1 MGQKA
6 NPNVLRLGIINT
18 WSSRWYA
25 DKKAYGRYIGE
36 DIKIR
41 RYVFEK
47 LSNAAIAKIEIE
59 RAAAKLT
66 VIIHSAKPGLVIGK
80 KGKDIDD
87 LRNKLRRLVNRK
99 VSLNI
104 VETRKPDSDAQ
115 LLADNVANQLK
126 RRINYRRA
134 AKDVVAKAMRTGA
147 EGVKIAISGRLNGAD
162 IARSEFYKDG
172 RIPLHT
178 FRADIDYAT
187 SGARTT
193 YGVVGVKVW
202 VFKGEKF
209 APGQAVSM
217 EAMQQI

>member
-1 MGQKA
+1 M
-6 NPNVLRLGIINT
+6 
-18 WSSRWYA
+18 
-25 DKKAYGRYIGE
+25 
-36 DIKIR
+36 
-41 RYVFEK
+41 
-47 LSNAAIAKIEIE
+47 
-59 RAAAKLT
+59 
-66 VIIHSAKPGLVIGK
+66 
-80 KGKDIDD
+80 
-87 LRNKLRRLVNRK
+87 RNKLRRLVNRK

-104 VETRKPDSDAQ
+104 VETRKPDLDAQ
-115 LLADNVANQLK
+115 LLADNVAGQLK

-187 SGARTT
+187 SGSQTT

-217 EAMQQI
+217 EAMQQL